1 MAKGL
6 RDDRTAKM
14 ILILLLVVIIFAAV
28 AAQFLFHP
36 DRKATIQL
44 IYTGDILG
52 NVSYEQ
58 GKYAGY
64 EKIAAVRQDA
74 EKNGANTFLIDVG
87 NCLGGSETAEF
98 DKGASIIGLM
108 NDVGYDLLV
117 PGSVDFVYGASEL
130 AALRSEAGFPFLAAN
145 VSRSDGMQLLGNYQI
160 FNAGQIRMAVI
171 GVTDGIGSAA
181 AGREGLT
188 VSDPAETV
196 ETIIAQIRDQADIIV
211 VAASIGDEEMIRRIA
226 ALDHVNLVIESGHIE
241 AAEDEAKDGTLI
253 VSAGRD
259 AAVIGK
265 VTLSLERD
273 DLTVKNEK
281 VEAETYDALPSDET
295 ARTAVEEFMR
305 VKDKADSE
313 VLGSITL
320 KTFSEETESPGETA
334 VGDLVADAMLA
345 EAKKDGAEAALI
357 TDSAIHGT
365 LRSGTVT
372 RGQTAGLFDDS
383 LYMIVCRMTGGE
395 LRRILEDSFHGYPD
409 AEGFLQV
416 AGLYYTYN
424 RGTAIGSTLS
434 DIQVGS
440 HDLDD
445 ARLYTVA
452 MTDVMGRDLGYVS
465 ESSGLISTCRC
476 MGTIVAD
483 SIMSSAA
490 LFPADETAAETE
502 ETEEG
507 SDLRIRIR

>member
-1 MAKGL
+1 
-6 RDDRTAKM
+6 M

-196 ETIIAQIRDQADIIV
+196 ESIIAQIRDQADIIV

-313 VLGSITL
+313 VLGSN
-320 KTFSEETESPGETA
+320 
-334 VGDLVADAMLA
+334 LVADAMLA

-416 AGLYYTYN
+416 SGLYYTYN

-490 LFPADETAAETE
+490 LFPADETAADTE